1 MSGKFEKKDE
11 VDELDHIRQFVSG
24 LDLTDIYNYV
34 GSEKDD
40 TVRAIIDELVV
51 QAIKKGKSLV
61 EAFKKPHTHEDIR
74 LEQQR
79 KRKD

>member
-1 MSGKFEKKDE
+1 MDEKFEKQDE

-34 GSEKDD
+34 GSERDD

-51 QAIKKGKSLV
+51 QGHKEGKVIGRGL
-61 EAFKKPHTHEDIR
+61 
-74 LEQQR
+74 
-79 KRKD
+79 